1 MSINIDNNTIIW
13 LILGIILF
21 ILGYVISFLRNSTM
35 HSSGISQKM
44 NKITNNKNNKLSISI
59 DDSKYVTD
67 IATDNLE
74 KKYNNL
80 GDIIQSSDN
89 IESSISK
96 LKNLKR

>member
-21 ILGYVISFLRNSTM
+21 ILGYIISFLRCNI
-35 HSSGISQKM
+35 GYVNGVPQRM
-44 NKITNNKNNKLSISI
+44 NKIVNNKSNKLNISI

-67 IATDNLE
+67 ITTDNLE

-80 GDIIQSSDN
+80 GDIVQSSDN
-89 IESSISK
+89 IESSINK
-96 LKNLKR
+96 LKDLKR